1 MKWVL
6 SIIYKNKDKIN
17 LCKNGNLKRKKKP
30 SSLMK
35 TSLDNKVH
43 KMREKKNT
51 TIQKRKTIQ
60 IEWKIVTVNI
70 CFDYI

>member
-1 MKWVL
+1 
-6 SIIYKNKDKIN
+6 
-17 LCKNGNLKRKKKP
+17 
-30 SSLMK
+30 MK

-60 IEWKIVTVNI
+60 IE
-70 CFDYI
+70 